1 MLKMAVGHTEEL
13 DGEFAAQDVL
23 TQCADA
29 LDGLT
34 PQAGLLLA
42 SHDLDIE
49 DFLAAVIAAYP
60 DVELIGCTTLAPMSS
75 ASDYSEGST
84 TLTLFA
90 SDVLDF
96 TTGLGTDLSTDV
108 NAAVRS
114 AVEQAA
120 GKTDKP
126 PALVVITPTM
136 ELSDPASVTLEMG
149 EVVGADV
156 PVFGGGAVPPYPLA
170 SPWVGASQFYDG
182 EVLSDSLP
190 ILLISGAL
198 NVAVGV
204 AHGWQPVGKS
214 AVVTKAD
221 DHRVYEIDN
230 EPVLDFYR
238 HYLGEGSEPSIATP
252 LAILDEETNRFYLR
266 TALTYDE
273 TDGSAGFFGS
283 VPEGSTVQ
291 LTMATNDQILN
302 GTEQSIEEAISAFP
316 AGARPEGMF
325 VASCATRNLMLGTQ
339 AGGEIQRIVSSTG
352 EDIPISGFY
361 AYGEIAPLGHDTNA
375 RFHNGTCVTVLLG
388 T

>member
-13 DGEFAAQDVL
+13 DGEFAAEEIL
-23 TQCADA
+23 AQCAVA
-29 LDGLT
+29 LEGLT

-49 DFLAAVIAAYP
+49 DFLAAVLAAYP
-60 DVELIGCTTLAPMSS
+60 DIELIGCTTMAPMSS
-75 ASDYSEGST
+75 ASDYAEGST

-90 SDVLDF
+90 SDVLEF
-96 TTGLGTDLSTDV
+96 TAGLGTNVSTDV
-108 NAAVRS
+108 NAAVKH
-114 AVEQAA
+114 AVQEAA
-120 GKTDKP
+120 GKTEKP

-136 ELSDPASVTLEMG
+136 ELSDPATVTLEMG
-149 EVVGADV
+149 EVLGADV

-170 SPWVGASQFYDG
+170 APWVGARQFYDG
-182 EVLSDSLP
+182 KVLTDSLP
-190 ILLISGAL
+190 ILLISGPL
-198 NVAVGV
+198 IVSIGV
-204 AHGWQPVGKS
+204 AHGWQPVGKT
-214 AVVTKAD
+214 AVVTKAG
-221 DHRVYEIDN
+221 DHRVYEIDD

-238 HYLGEGSEPSIATP
+238 HYLGAGSEPSIATP

-273 TDGSAGFFGS
+273 SDGSAGFFGS

-291 LTMATNDQILN
+291 LTMATNDQILS
-302 GTEQSIEEAISAFP
+302 GTEQSVEEALSAYP
-316 AGARPEGMF
+316 EGASPEGMF

-339 AGGEIQRIVSSTG
+339 AGGEIQRLAASIG
-352 EDIPISGFY
+352 ADIPISGFY
-361 AYGEIAPLGHDTNA
+361 AYGEIAPLGNDTTA